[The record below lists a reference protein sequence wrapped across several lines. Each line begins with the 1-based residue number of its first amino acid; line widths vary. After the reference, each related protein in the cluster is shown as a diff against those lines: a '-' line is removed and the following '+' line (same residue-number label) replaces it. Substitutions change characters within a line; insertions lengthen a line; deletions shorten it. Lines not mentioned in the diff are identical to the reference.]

1 MTATAVF
8 IRRPDG
14 HLTARLETTETDL
27 DEIVEALLRLA
38 EALEAAR

>member
-1 MTATAVF
+1 V
-8 IRRPDG
+8 
-14 HLTARLETTETDL
+14 TARLETTETDL